1 MKPSVKTSYTVY
13 SIAVFVVWVVLLIIA
28 SAVDEPHKRNDI
40 FLVFFGFVIGWGSA
54 TIARYVYAPP
64 KKYRHPTGDET

>member
-13 SIAVFVVWVVLLIIA
+13 SIAVAAVWAVLLIVA
-28 SAVDEPHKRNDI
+28 SAVGEPHKRNDI
-40 FLVFFGFVIGWGSA
+40 YLVFFGFVIGWGSA

-64 KKYRHPTGDET
+64 KKYQHPTADET

>member
-1 MKPSVKTSYTVY
+1 VKPSVKTSYTVY
-13 SIAVFVVWVVLLIIA
+13 SIVVFVVWVVLLIVA

-40 FLVFFGFVIGWGSA
+40 FLVFFGFVIGWASA

-64 KKYRHPTGDET
+64 KKYQTPTGDET